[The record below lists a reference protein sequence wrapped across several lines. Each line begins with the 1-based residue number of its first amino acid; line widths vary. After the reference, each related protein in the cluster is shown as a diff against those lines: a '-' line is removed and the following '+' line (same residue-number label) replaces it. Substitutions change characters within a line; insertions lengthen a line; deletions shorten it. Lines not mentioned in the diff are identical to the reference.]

1 MSPIK
6 PQNLKGFKDVLPAEM
21 LFRDNV
27 ISHIKKVFESYGF
40 APLNTPALEYK
51 EILLGYGDE
60 AGKQI
65 YLFEEPEG
73 NQVGLRF
80 DLTVP
85 LSRVIAQYHDLPR
98 PFKRYQVQ
106 PVWRYDKPDPGRFR
120 EFIQFDI
127 DTIGTTSM
135 MADTEIIAAMHES
148 LSGLRLPHKIR
159 FSNRKIL
166 NSLIM
171 FAGIP
176 ETMGRHVFRILDKL
190 EKQGL
195 ASVKLELGPGR
206 VDESGD
212 PIPGL
217 GLKPPQIAKIEEF
230 LGLPQRTRQEGLDSA
245 ANLFKD
251 TPGAETGIREV
262 AEIHE
267 YLTALEI
274 PDDKVII
281 DLSIARGLDYYTG
294 PVFEAV
300 LVDDRGGRVGSVMG
314 GGRYD
319 QLIGQFTGRPEPATG
334 ASIGVDRLVSAMQ
347 LLQDIQPRPS
357 TADVLVT
364 VMMPE
369 RIAEYARIAGRLRR
383 EGINAELYMGG
394 EKSIGKQLQYADRQ
408 MIPVAV
414 IAGSN
419 EFDAGEVSI
428 KDLDKIRREK
438 IEIKDRKEWVK
449 RKVGQVTVPL
459 ADLAVEVKSM
469 LRAGGG
475 TNLPSDH

>member
-1 MSPIK
+1 
-6 PQNLKGFKDVLPAEM
+6 
-21 LFRDNV
+21 
-27 ISHIKKVFESYGF
+27 
-40 APLNTPALEYK
+40 
-51 EILLGYGDE
+51 
-60 AGKQI
+60 
-65 YLFEEPEG
+65 
-73 NQVGLRF
+73 
-80 DLTVP
+80 
-85 LSRVIAQYHDLPR
+85 
-98 PFKRYQVQ
+98 
-106 PVWRYDKPDPGRFR
+106 
-120 EFIQFDI
+120 
-127 DTIGTTSM
+127 
-135 MADTEIIAAMHES
+135 
-148 LSGLRLPHKIR
+148 
-159 FSNRKIL
+159 
-166 NSLIM
+166 
-171 FAGIP
+171 
-176 ETMGRHVFRILDKL
+176 
-190 EKQGL
+190 
-195 ASVKLELGPGR
+195 
-206 VDESGD
+206 
-212 PIPGL
+212 L

-230 LGLPQRTRQEGLDSA
+230 LGLPQRTRQEGLASA
-245 ANLFKD
+245 ANLFMD
-251 TPGAETGIREV
+251 TPGAEAGIREL

-394 EKSIGKQLQYADRQ
+394 ERSIGKQLQYADRQ
-408 MIPVAV
+408 MMPVAV

-475 TNLPSDH
+475 TDLPSDH